1 MNLNKI
7 SFHLLLF
14 FILAPILNIGTT
26 AKAET
31 VYKWIDEDGQV
42 NYGSRS
48 DQENAK
54 KIEIKNRYIDSGNS
68 SPALST
74 EERLEKQKRFLNA
87 LDAEKKSISD
97 EKSEKK
103 AQEKLK
109 AIRCNAARD
118 QLKRAE
124 NSGSL
129 YDLDEKGNR
138 ILLNKKQYEQAMK
151 QARARVEKWCN

>member
-7 SFHLLLF
+7 FFYLLFF
-14 FILAPILNIGTT
+14 FILAPVLNT
-26 AKAET
+26 ANAAT

-42 NYGSRS
+42 HYGSKAK
-48 DQENAK
+48 QENAK
-54 KIEIKNRYIDSGNS
+54 EIEINNRYIDSGNA

-74 EERLEKQKRFLNA
+74 EERLEKQKRFLDAMDTENKSIS
-87 LDAEKKSISD
+87 AEKK
-97 EKSEKK
+97 KK
-103 AQEKLK
+103 REQEEQKI
-109 AIRCNAARD
+109 IRCNASRD

-124 NSGSL
+124 SASAL

-138 ILLNKKQYEQAMK
+138 ILLNKKQYEQAMQ